1 MSDLITPDANIFLR
15 GAIAMG
21 HTVVGL
27 FFLRYYFRS
36 RDSFFLMFCI
46 AFWALGF
53 IRVAM
58 IVLADPMEQH
68 YLYWVRFF
76 AYLLILG
83 AIVAKNL
90 PARREALK

>member
-1 MSDLITPDANIFLR
+1 MGDFIPPDANVFLR

-21 HTVVGL
+21 HAVAGL
-27 FFLRYYFRS
+27 FFLRYYVRL
-36 RDSFFLMFCI
+36 RDSFFLMFSI
-46 AFWALGF
+46 AFWALGS

-58 IVLADPMEQH
+58 VFLADPMEQH

-90 PARREALK
+90 PSNRTSTD